1 MGNRSCGGGTHKQA
15 APAARAESELDQ
27 PHLHTRDSPPGI
39 SESCVTWP
47 VWGFIF
53 VVWLFS
59 YILFYFPPPREGA
72 DASRFVHTK
81 LQGLRDVPTL
91 LPFAHGRG

>member
-1 MGNRSCGGGTHKQA
+1 MGNRSCGGGHKQA

-59 YILFYFPPPREGA
+59 FIFFYFPHP
-72 DASRFVHTK
+72 
-81 LQGLRDVPTL
+81 
-91 LPFAHGRG
+91 